1 MKYVGGLFMN
11 FTRRFYQAIAETM
24 AILYSLWFMVILVF
38 VGILFLYM
46 FTGYIMNPFL
56 PFGLFFIYVLFSAF
70 EKYQEI
76 GWLVAIIFTIIMLT
90 AGRIPTPEEQESLKQ
105 EQANEEY
112 VKEKEKIKYKAKLA
126 SFKDSDGIEIIRE
139 ESELRDSEEPQK
151 RYRLKDGQK
160 FLVTFKL
167 FLKDSEG
174 EDEYP
179 LKKELNLEAFRV
191 DVDDIYFSFY
201 PLREVTYDETTGKLT
216 GTVEVSFSSHVT
228 VIEGNF
234 QLELLSHENHLEG
247 IKSHWTYYNIE
258 YEDAYPEKEITVESS
273 EEKQEVTK
281 PSSTPQIEPEDVIIT
296 EGNVEDWD
304 HILDDWEIEEA
315 MEQDEYYE

>member
-1 MKYVGGLFMN
+1 MN

-24 AILYSLWFMVILVF
+24 AILYSLWFLVVLVF

-46 FTGYIMNPFL
+46 FTGYILNSFL

-70 EKYQEI
+70 EKYQGI

-90 AGRIPTPEEQESLKQ
+90 AGSIPTSEEQEAMKREKS
-105 EQANEEY
+105 NEEY
-112 VKEKEKIKYKAKLA
+112 AKEKEKIKYKAKLA
-126 SFKDSDGIEIIRE
+126 SFKDSDGDEIIRE
-139 ESELRDSEEPQK
+139 ERELKDSEKPQK
-151 RYRLKDGQK
+151 RYGLKDGQK

-179 LKKELNLEAFRV
+179 LKKDLILEAFRV
-191 DVDDIYFSFY
+191 EVDDIYFSFY
-201 PLREVTYDETTGKLT
+201 PLREVTYDEMTGKLT

-228 VIEGNF
+228 LTEGDF
-234 QLELLSHENHLEG
+234 QLELFSHENPLEG
-247 IKSHWTYYNIE
+247 IKSYWIYYNIE
-258 YEDAYPEKEITVESS
+258 YENAYPEEEVTIESS
-273 EEKQEVTK
+273 EKKPEITK
-281 PSSTPQIEPEDVIIT
+281 PSVVPKREPEDVVIT
-296 EGNVEDWD
+296 EENVEDWN

-315 MEQDEYYE
+315 MKQDEYYE